1 MFYPTSKRSQRW
13 DAIVQAMQ
21 AWSESRP
28 TPTAYNN
35 SLRGYITVNHR
46 ISTKETPYWGSKTPE
61 SAALICGH
69 FNEILRYA
77 VKKEEVVPHSNKG
90 NQFAKLII
98 LERTVK
104 GKGTAKLTVG
114 MKPDGSLVQ
123 YCITAAQPFEGA
135 MAIA

>member
-1 MFYPTSKRSQRW
+1 MFYPNSNRSKRW
-13 DAIVQAMQ
+13 DAIRQTME
-21 AWSESRP
+21 AWREGRTEP
-28 TPTAYNN
+28 AAYNN

-46 ISTKETPYWGSKTPE
+46 ISTKETPYWGSKNPE

-104 GKGTAKLTVG
+104 DKGTAKLTVG
-114 MKPDGSLVQ
+114 VKPDDTLVQ
-123 YCITAAQPFEGA
+123 YCITAANA
-135 MAIA
+135 VATA